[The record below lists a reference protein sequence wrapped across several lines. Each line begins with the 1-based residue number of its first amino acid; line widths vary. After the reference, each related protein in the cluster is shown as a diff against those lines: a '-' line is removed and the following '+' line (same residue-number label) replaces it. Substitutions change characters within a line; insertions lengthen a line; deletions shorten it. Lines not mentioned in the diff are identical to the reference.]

1 MPGFRAPIVYLQHGL
16 DESSISWVMNSVDK
30 APAFILSRAGYDVWI
45 GNSRGNIFSQNH
57 IKFQKENEEFWNFDF
72 E

>member
-1 MPGFRAPIVYLQHGL
+1 
-16 DESSISWVMNSVDK
+16 MNSIDK
-30 APAFILSRAGYDVWI
+30 APAFILSRAGYDVWL

-57 IKFQKENEEFWNFDF
+57 VKFQKESEQFWNFDF